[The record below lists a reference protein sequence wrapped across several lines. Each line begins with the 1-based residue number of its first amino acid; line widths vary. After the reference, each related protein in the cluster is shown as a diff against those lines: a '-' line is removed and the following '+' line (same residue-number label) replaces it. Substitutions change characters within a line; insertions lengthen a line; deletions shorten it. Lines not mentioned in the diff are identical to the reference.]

1 MLVLS
6 TVATALGGSSR
17 SRIVA
22 PLSLISLV
30 VPANARALGTT
41 EDAVRGIAAII
52 SSRLS
57 LAVPDH
63 LTVHVYGGRLAFEQ
77 GLIRD
82 GRVSPLLAAEM
93 SDFAIGVVTR
103 GQVLLYDRP
112 RDRSDREWL
121 RLIAHELTHVAQI
134 QLAGGEGRGEQWL
147 AEGMAEWVA
156 YSTLEHLGLD
166 SLGRR
171 RMAATA
177 GLHLHA
183 TLLESGLDLEARGT
197 PRGFTDWH
205 TLEGGL
211 ATYQLAFLVTDYLI
225 ERQGFDRMKAY
236 FASFRESTDRR
247 ANFDRAFGETI
258 SDFEADVLAY
268 LRTLSA
274 L

>member
-1 MLVLS
+1 
-6 TVATALGGSSR
+6 
-17 SRIVA
+17 
-22 PLSLISLV
+22 
-30 VPANARALGTT
+30 
-41 EDAVRGIAAII
+41 
-52 SSRLS
+52 
-57 LAVPDH
+57 
-63 LTVHVYGGRLAFEQ
+63 
-77 GLIRD
+77 
-82 GRVSPLLAAEM
+82 M

-156 YSTLEHLGLD
+156 YSTLERLGLD
-166 SLGRR
+166 SMGRR
-171 RMAATA
+171 RMAATS

-183 TLLESGLDLEARGT
+183 TRLESGLDLEARGT

-205 TLEGGL
+205 TRDGALG
-211 ATYQLAFLVTDYLI
+211 TYQLAFLMTDYLI
-225 ERQGFDRMKAY
+225 EQRGFDRMKAY
-236 FASFRESTDRR
+236 FASFRNSTDRR
-247 ANFDRAFGETI
+247 GNFDRAFGETI
-258 SDFEADVLAY
+258 LDFEADVLAY